1 MSVLCNYFL
10 SSPLFK
16 PVVEFATYRH
26 NTLDGGLCSAV
37 LNKLPSTFPN
47 MKNMIIILQL
57 TSQKKYRENG

>member
-37 LNKLPSTFPN
+37 LNTLPSTFPN
-47 MKNMIIILQL
+47 MKNNGNN
-57 TSQKKYRENG
+57 TSIDFPKYRENV